1 MPNDLSKLQG
11 TWHIQSMEMD
21 GETMAAGVFA
31 EAKIIIQDDKFIS
44 LGMGAEYEG
53 MVTLHQAMKPKGFD
67 MLFTSGH
74 AKGTRNLGIYK
85 LDKDKWTI
93 CIATKGEVRPKK
105 FATKR
110 GSGFALETLTR
121 DNGARAAGKGK
132 PRLSTKKKA
141 KGSQKEQSA
150 TGEPTAIE
158 GEWAM
163 VEGIFS
169 GKAMDKSMIEW
180 CKRITRGNVTSVV
193 AGPQT
198 MLKAN
203 FTLDDTKSP
212 KAIDYLNLTGA
223 NAGKAQLGIY
233 EMGGNVLK
241 ICMSAPGKPR
251 PRYLSSAS
259 GDGRSYT
266 TWKLTGK

>member
-1 MPNDLSKLQG
+1 MPNDLTKLQG
-11 TWHIQSMEMD
+11 VWHIRSMEMD

-31 EAKIIIQDDKFIS
+31 EAKIKIQDDKFVS

-53 MVTLHQAMKPKGFD
+53 TVTLHQSMEPKGFD
-67 MLFTSGH
+67 MSFTSGH
-74 AKGTRNLGIYK
+74 AKGTRNLGIYE

-93 CIATKGEVRPKK
+93 CIATKGNVRPAK
-105 FATKR
+105 FATKA
-110 GSGFALETLTR
+110 GGGFALETLTR
-121 DNGARAAGKGK
+121 NKGVQTAGKGK
-132 PRLSTKKKA
+132 SGPSTKKSA
-141 KGSQKEQSA
+141 KGTQKEETA
-150 TGEPTAIE
+150 TGAPTAIE

-180 CKRITRGNVTSVV
+180 CKRITRGTVTSVV

-198 MLKAN
+198 MLKAD
-203 FTLDDTKSP
+203 FILDDTKSP
-212 KAIDYLNLTGA
+212 KAIDYRNLMGA

-233 EMGGNVLK
+233 EMAGNLLK

-251 PRYLSSAS
+251 PKDLSSAS

-266 TWKLTGK
+266 TWKLTEK